1 MHQSLP
7 HLLYHLL
14 LAVVLA
20 GCATTR
26 PIGEWRDESF
36 SGGFDRILVMSVTV
50 SKERRRIFEDQF
62 VAGLGARDISAT
74 QSYLLLA
81 SSPEPTREEIEK
93 AIEGRNIGAILVTR
107 LAGVRPAEVYRL
119 PDNYDH
125 DRNYATYY
133 GHASRQMTP
142 GYLEDY
148 RVLTLDTRL
157 YEAASGELVWRMQSE
172 TIDSPGSRD
181 IIAEQIELAI
191 RTLAKRGLLASG
203 S

>member
-1 MHQSLP
+1 MHHSVRR
-7 HLLYHLL
+7 LLSPVW

-26 PIGEWRDESF
+26 PIGEWRSESF
-36 SGGFDRILVMSVTV
+36 GGGVDRILIMAVTV

-62 VAGLGARDISAT
+62 VAGLAARNISAT
-74 QSYLLLA
+74 QSYLLLP
-81 SSPEPTREEIEK
+81 SSPEPTREAIEK
-93 AIEGRNIGAILVTR
+93 AIEGRNIGAVLVTR
-107 LAGVRPAEVYRL
+107 LVGVRQAEVYRL
-119 PDNYDH
+119 PANYDH

-157 YEAASGELVWRMQSE
+157 YETRSGELVWQMQSE

-181 IIAEQIELAI
+181 IVAEQIGLAI
-191 RTLAKRGLLASG
+191 ETLEKRRLLAPG